1 MYIKFIDQLKNL
13 KIKTKLTI
21 SASVFLLPLG
31 IMLISIISMSHSS
44 IQKNRKELNGIQVL
58 RPAIALMQIIPQ
70 YVRFSVDGTAGDIEF
85 SKQKTYESIIEL
97 RDKYSAFFIKEGYI
111 VSPNTLMENWEHLS
125 NTTIRDTVIYAY
137 RNIMQ
142 DLHKII
148 VYTGDVSGLVTDSD
162 IECAYLVAASVH
174 ELPQAQERLVLI
186 SNLLRTIED
195 GAFTQRRREEL
206 NRHLQL
212 LIYSDNARIQN
223 RFNAAES
230 LRMRKSSSLESF
242 ENYLKACFDRVSYFA
257 EAVDFVLQD
266 DIINKA
272 SIPTLHETS
281 SQTNNATYRLQS
293 AALDRLDT
301 IIKNRIATYTLR
313 LALSLAAAIIATI
326 IAFWIILITTLGIRF
341 STNSMGKVFRR
352 LDNNDL
358 SVKIESPSNDELGEF
373 MTALDGFLDKLK
385 KAFYSINNNTIMVSQ
400 AVNELSSSAKE
411 MTATANEQSASVS
424 EIVSTMENNK
434 ALSVQAAEKTT
445 EVANLAV
452 QTQELSRR
460 GAELREVNENMML
473 DIRNQNAK
481 IIDIIRNLAEML
493 SRIDESVKL
502 IDTIADHTKLIAFNA
517 ALEASSS
524 GEAGTRFSVVAGE
537 IRRFAD
543 NVVESAAE
551 IKEKITEL
559 HEASHNLSTEAN
571 NGSRAID
578 TGYNRIAEQKVV
590 FENIVEVSQ
599 NVANKTQDISSLC
612 RQQELAITQVFSAL
626 KEISAGTNQFVSA
639 TNLTTSTIDKLNNMS
654 TELRDTL
661 EKYHITTG
669 LVNAE

>member
-1 MYIKFIDQLKNL
+1 MNIKFVDYLKNL

-31 IMLISIISMSHSS
+31 IMLISIIYMSHMS
-44 IQKNRKELNGIQVL
+44 IQKNKKELNGIQVL

-70 YVRFSVDGTAGDIEF
+70 YVRLSVDGASGNIETT
-85 SKQKTYESIIEL
+85 KQKTFEL
-97 RDKYSAFFIKEGYI
+97 ITDLREKYSAFFEKEGYI
-111 VSPNTLMENWEHLS
+111 VSPNTLFENWEHLS
-125 NTTIRDTVIYAY
+125 NTTIRDTVLWAY

-142 DLHKII
+142 DLHKIV
-148 VYTGDVSGLVTDSD
+148 VYTGDVSGLITDSE

-195 GAFTQRRREEL
+195 GAFTQRRRDEL
-206 NRHLQL
+206 HRHLEL

-223 RFNAAES
+223 RFSAAES
-230 LRMRKSSSLESF
+230 LRMRNTGSLESF
-242 ENYLKACFDRVSYFA
+242 ENLLKACFDRVSYFA
-257 EAVDFVLQD
+257 EAAEFVLLD
-266 DIINKA
+266 PVINKE

-281 SQTNNATYRLQS
+281 TQTNNATYRLQV
-293 AALDRLDT
+293 AALDRLEE
-301 IIKNRIATYTLR
+301 IIKNRIAAYSIR
-313 LALSLAAAIIATI
+313 LALSLFAAVIATL
-326 IAFWIILITTLGIRF
+326 IAFWIILTTTLGIKS
-341 STNSMGKVFRR
+341 STNSMGRVFKR

-358 SVKIESPSNDELGEF
+358 SVVVESTSNDELGEF
-373 MTALDGFLDKLK
+373 MSALGGFLEKLK
-385 KAFYSINNNTIMVSQ
+385 HAFYSFNNNTQMVSQ
-400 AVNELSSSAKE
+400 AVMELSSSAKE
-411 MTATANEQSASVS
+411 MTATANEQSASVAQ
-424 EIVSTMENNK
+424 IVNTMQNNK
-434 ALSVQAAEKTT
+434 ELSAQAAEKTI

-460 GAELREVNENMML
+460 GAELRDVNEDMML

-481 IIDIIRNLAEML
+481 IIEIIKNLTEML

-524 GEAGTRFSVVAGE
+524 GEAGSRFSVVAGE

-559 HEASHNLSTEAN
+559 HEASQNLSKEAN
-571 NGSRAID
+571 NGSNAID
-578 TGYNRIAEQKVV
+578 AGYKRISEQKVV

-599 NVANKTQDISSLC
+599 NVANRTQDISGLC
-612 RQQELAITQVFSAL
+612 RMQDQAITQVFSAL
-626 KEISAGTNQFVSA
+626 KEISGGVNHFVSA
-639 TNLTTSTIDKLNNMS
+639 TNLTSNTIDKLNNMS
-654 TELRDTL
+654 SELKDTL
-661 EKYHITTG
+661 EGYHITTG
-669 LVNAE
+669 LSDDK

>member
-1 MYIKFIDQLKNL
+1 MYIKYFDHLKNL

-31 IMLISIISMSHSS
+31 IMLISIITMSHSS
-44 IQKNRKELNGIQVL
+44 IQKNKKELNGIQVL
-58 RPAIALMQIIPQ
+58 RPAVALMQIIPQ
-70 YVRFSVDGTAGDIEF
+70 YVRLSVDGAPGDIEF
-85 SKQKTYESIIEL
+85 SRQKTYESITEL
-97 RDKYSAFFIKEGYI
+97 KNKYTESFINEGYI
-111 VSPNTLMENWEHLS
+111 VSPNTLLENWEHLS
-125 NTTIRDTVIYAY
+125 STTIRDTVIWAY

-142 DLHKII
+142 DLHKIV
-148 VYTGDVSGLVTDSD
+148 VYTGDVSGLITDSD
-162 IECAYLVAASVH
+162 IECAYLVAASIH

-223 RFNAAES
+223 RFSAAES
-230 LRMRKSSSLESF
+230 LRMRNTSSLESF
-242 ENYLKACFDRVSYFA
+242 ENYLKACIDRVSYFA
-257 EAVDFVLQD
+257 EAVEFVLNEE
-266 DIINKA
+266 IINKEA
-272 SIPTLHETS
+272 IPTLHETS

-293 AALDRLDT
+293 AALDRLEE
-301 IIKNRIATYTLR
+301 IIKTRISSYTLH
-313 LALSLAAAIIATI
+313 LILSLAAAIIATI
-326 IAFWIILITTLGIRF
+326 IAFLIILITILGIRS
-341 STNSMGKVFRR
+341 STNSMGKVFKR

-358 SVKIESPSNDELGEF
+358 SVKIESTSSDELGEF
-373 MTALDGFLDKLK
+373 MTALDGFLEKLK
-385 KAFYSINNNTIMVSQ
+385 RAFHSFNNNTQMVSH
-400 AVNELSSSAKE
+400 AVFELSSSAKE
-411 MTATANEQSASVS
+411 MTATANQQSASVS

-434 ALSVQAAEKTT
+434 ALSAQAAEKTT

-452 QTQELSRR
+452 QTQDLSRR
-460 GAELREVNENMML
+460 GAELRDVNEDMML

-481 IIDIIRNLAEML
+481 IIDIIRNLTEML

-524 GEAGTRFSVVAGE
+524 GEAGSRFSVVAGE

-559 HEASHNLSTEAN
+559 HEASQNLSAEAN
-571 NGSRAID
+571 NGSHAID
-578 TGYNRIAEQKVV
+578 MGYNRIAEQKVV
-590 FENIVEVSQ
+590 FENIVDVSQ
-599 NVANKTQDISSLC
+599 NVASKTQDISNLC

-626 KEISAGTNQFVSA
+626 KEISAGTNQFLSA
-639 TNLTTSTIDKLNNMS
+639 TNITTTTIDKLNNMS
-654 TELRDTL
+654 TELTSTL

-669 LVNAE
+669 LINA

>member
-1 MYIKFIDQLKNL
+1 MKIKYIDYLKNL

-31 IMLISIISMSHSS
+31 IMLISIISMSYNS
-44 IQKNRKELNGIQVL
+44 IQKNKKELNGIQVL
-58 RPAIALMQIIPQ
+58 RPAVALMQIIPQ
-70 YVRFSVDGTAGDIEF
+70 FVRLSVDGASGDIEF
-85 SKQKTYESIIEL
+85 NKQRTYESITEL
-97 RDKYSAFFIKEGYI
+97 RDKYSAFFVKEGYI

-125 NTTIRDTVIYAY
+125 GTTIRDTVIWAY

-142 DLHKII
+142 DLHKIV
-148 VYTGDVSGLVTDSD
+148 VYTGDISGLITDSD

-223 RFNAAES
+223 RFSAAEA
-230 LRMRKSSSLESF
+230 LRKRNTGSLESF
-242 ENYLKACFDRVSYFA
+242 ENYLKACIDRVSYFA
-257 EAVDFVLQD
+257 EAVEFVLHD
-266 DIINKA
+266 EVVNKE

-281 SQTNNATYRLQS
+281 SHTNNATFRLQS
-293 AALDRLDT
+293 AALDRLEE
-301 IIKNRIATYTLR
+301 IIKNRISTYTLH
-313 LALSLAAAIIATI
+313 LSLSLAAAIVATI
-326 IAFWIILITTLGIRF
+326 IAFWIILITTLGIRS
-341 STNSMGKVFRR
+341 STNSMGKVFKR

-358 SVKIESPSNDELGEF
+358 SVKIESTSNDELGEF
-373 MTALDGFLDKLK
+373 MTALDCFLDKLK
-385 KAFYSINNNTIMVSQ
+385 LAFHSFNSNTQMVSQ
-400 AVNELSSSAKE
+400 AVMELSSSAKE
-411 MTATANEQSASVS
+411 MTATANEQSASVA
-424 EIVSTMENNK
+424 EIVSTMESNK

-452 QTQELSRR
+452 QTQDLSRR

-481 IIDIIRNLAEML
+481 IIEIIRNLSEML

-559 HEASHNLSTEAN
+559 HEASQNLSTEAA
-571 NGSRAID
+571 NGTRTID
-578 TGYNRIAEQKVV
+578 LGYNRIAEQKVV

-599 NVANKTQDISSLC
+599 NVANRTQDISGLC

-626 KEISAGTNQFVSA
+626 KEISSGVNQFVST
-639 TNLTTSTIDKLNNMS
+639 TNLTTTTIEKLNNMS
-654 TELRDTL
+654 AELKNTL

-669 LVNAE
+669 AFNAQ

>member
-21 SASVFLLPLG
+21 SASIFLLPLG

-70 YVRFSVDGTAGDIEF
+70 YVRFSVDGASGDIEF

-97 RDKYSAFFIKEGYI
+97 RDKYSAFFINEGYI

-242 ENYLKACFDRVSYFA
+242 ENYLKA
-257 EAVDFVLQD
+257 
-266 DIINKA
+266 
-272 SIPTLHETS
+272 
-281 SQTNNATYRLQS
+281 
-293 AALDRLDT
+293 
-301 IIKNRIATYTLR
+301 
-313 LALSLAAAIIATI
+313 
-326 IAFWIILITTLGIRF
+326 
-341 STNSMGKVFRR
+341 
-352 LDNNDL
+352 
-358 SVKIESPSNDELGEF
+358 
-373 MTALDGFLDKLK
+373 
-385 KAFYSINNNTIMVSQ
+385 
-400 AVNELSSSAKE
+400 
-411 MTATANEQSASVS
+411 
-424 EIVSTMENNK
+424 
-434 ALSVQAAEKTT
+434 
-445 EVANLAV
+445 
-452 QTQELSRR
+452 
-460 GAELREVNENMML
+460 
-473 DIRNQNAK
+473 
-481 IIDIIRNLAEML
+481 
-493 SRIDESVKL
+493 
-502 IDTIADHTKLIAFNA
+502 
-517 ALEASSS
+517 
-524 GEAGTRFSVVAGE
+524 
-537 IRRFAD
+537 
-543 NVVESAAE
+543 
-551 IKEKITEL
+551 
-559 HEASHNLSTEAN
+559 
-571 NGSRAID
+571 
-578 TGYNRIAEQKVV
+578 
-590 FENIVEVSQ
+590 
-599 NVANKTQDISSLC
+599 
-612 RQQELAITQVFSAL
+612 
-626 KEISAGTNQFVSA
+626 
-639 TNLTTSTIDKLNNMS
+639 
-654 TELRDTL
+654 
-661 EKYHITTG
+661 
-669 LVNAE
+669 